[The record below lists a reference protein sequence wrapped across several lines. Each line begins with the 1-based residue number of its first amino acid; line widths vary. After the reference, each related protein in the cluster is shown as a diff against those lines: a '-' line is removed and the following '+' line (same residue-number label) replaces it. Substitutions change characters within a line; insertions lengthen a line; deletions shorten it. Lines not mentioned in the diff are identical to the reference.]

1 MTANSDETQLFLP
14 LTNTKNQARERRA
27 ANQGQAT
34 FTITGQTQTGKK
46 LRVKRSKNDP
56 EGNGKTKIYWQEKT
70 ESATWT
76 GISRRRQLRV
86 TDTLQGSK
94 IRARVQYFDRAGF
107 AETSTTKPR
116 TIPSI
121 NNGRATFGIAGLP
134 EVGASLSL
142 ERINQDPDGDGQ
154 PVVTWESSPDGRA
167 WTNVAQAPTLTIS
180 QNLENQSI
188 RAKVIYTDGQGFR
201 ETAYSNAIKVKPID
215 NGDAIYMIQGDP
227 KVGQTLSIRRGSNDP
242 DGDGTPS
249 ITWFASENGVLW
261 YRISESDTFTVPA
274 ELEGFRIVATAS
286 YTDGEG
292 FNEVIPTDDL
302 TIPFVN
308 NGSATFN
315 IQGSAEIGRLLSV
328 VQTSNDPDGNGFVEL
343 SWRKSLDGIQ
353 WEEISTSNPLLVSQE
368 LAGYLINAVLQYTD
382 DQGFKQT
389 VSTETV
395 AISGIPELTPDGSDD
410 YGDHAGTSEPLNINS
425 SKQGNLEQTGDRDWF
440 SVDLRARSRYQFNL
454 KGVSLEDP
462 ILLLRNNKSQI
473 IDYNDDISQY
483 NLNSQLTFTPQSSE
497 RYFLEVGAYDD
508 AARGTYT
515 LQIEELTPPAPGFNN
530 VDGYGEVNAQRA
542 FEQLLG
548 KDLPSV
554 NDLGG
559 NHWGI
564 DQLNAPD
571 VWNASDAFPGSTG
584 GGATIAVIDSG
595 VDLDHPEFSGRIVPG
610 YDFVDGDY
618 FADDGNGHGTHV
630 AGTIAGANDNIGVTG
645 VAHQAKIMPLRVLN
659 NEGYGWTSDIISA
672 VRLAAD
678 NNADVINLSLGGGG
692 YSQALADAIRYASN
706 RGSVVVMAAGNSG
719 GSMPE
724 HPAVLAIETG
734 IAVGAVDQ
742 NRSLADFS
750 NRAGG
755 AQLDYVTAPGVN
767 ILSAVPGG
775 GYDTFS
781 GTSMAAPHVAGIA
794 GLLKSYDRTLSPE
807 RIEDLLTGSASNAL
821 DKETSSNAITP
832 PTVDPTINPA
842 WNGTLIASID
852 GHAQQRRSTLQHL
865 KQTIHTGEGPFVG
878 LTDLEVVASSRNRL
892 AILSIAT
899 DNSEQRQSLMHDLMA
914 SDQFNYLEVDQQ
926 FSLI

>member
-1 MTANSDETQLFLP
+1 MTANSEKRRSFLP
-14 LTNTKNQARERRA
+14 PKNSNNPAPERRA
-27 ANQGQAT
+27 GNQGKAT
-34 FTITGQTQTGKK
+34 FTITGKTKTGKK
-46 LRVKRSKNDP
+46 LRVKRSKSDP
-56 EGNGKTKIYWQEKT
+56 EGNGKPKIYWQEKT
-70 ESATWT
+70 ESSTWAD
-76 GISRRRQLRV
+76 ISGRRELRV

-94 IRARVQYFDRAGF
+94 IRAKVKYLDRAGF
-107 AETSTTKPR
+107 AETTTTKPR

-121 NNGRATFGIAGLP
+121 NNGRATFGIAGQP
-134 EVGASLSL
+134 EAGASLSL
-142 ERINQDPDGDGQ
+142 ERITQDPDGDGP
-154 PVVTWESSPDGRA
+154 PVVTWESSQDGTF
-167 WTNVAQAPTLTIS
+167 WTNASQAPTLTIS
-180 QNLENQSI
+180 QGLENQNV
-188 RAKVIYTDGQGFR
+188 RAKVTYTDGQGFR
-201 ETAYSNAIKVKPID
+201 ETVYSNAIKIKPID

-227 KVGQTLSIRRGSNDP
+227 KVGQTLSIKRGSNDP
-242 DGDGTPS
+242 DGDGSPA

-292 FNEVIPTDDL
+292 FDEVIPTDDL

-315 IQGSAEIGRLLSV
+315 IEGGADIGGLLNV
-328 VQTSNDPDGNGFVEL
+328 VQTSNDPDGNGFGEL
-343 SWRKSLDGIQ
+343 SWRKSLDGTQ
-353 WEEISTSNPLLVSQE
+353 WEEISTSNPLLVRPE

-382 DQGFKQT
+382 NQGFKET

-395 AISGIPELTPDGSDD
+395 AISGIPQFSPGGSDD
-410 YGDHAGTSEPLNINS
+410 YGDDAGTSEPLNINS

-440 SVDLRARSRYQFNL
+440 AVDLRARSRYQFNL

-462 ILLLRNNKSQI
+462 LLILRNNKSQL

-483 NLNSQLTFTPQSSE
+483 DLNSQLTFIPQSSG
-497 RYFLEVGAYDD
+497 RFFLEVAAYDD
-508 AARGTYT
+508 AARGTYA
-515 LQIEELTPPAPGFNN
+515 LQIEELTPPAPGFNDM
-530 VDGYGEVNAQRA
+530 DGYGEVNAQRA

-564 DQLNAPD
+564 DQLNAPEA
-571 VWNASDAFPGSTG
+571 WNASDAFPGSTG
-584 GGATIAVIDSG
+584 AGATIAVIDSG

-610 YDFVDGDY
+610 YDFVDEDY

-719 GSMPE
+719 GSIPE
-724 HPAVLAIETG
+724 QPAALAVETG
-734 IAVGAVDQ
+734 LAVGAVDQ
-742 NRSLADFS
+742 NRTLADFS
-750 NRAGG
+750 NRAGP

-821 DKETSSNAITP
+821 DQQTSSNAITP
-832 PTVDPTINPA
+832 PTVDPTINPE

-852 GHAQQRRSTLQHL
+852 GNAQQRRSTLQDL
-865 KQTIHTGEGPFVG
+865 QQTIHTGDGPFVG
-878 LTDLEVVASSRNRL
+878 LADLEVVASSRNRL

-926 FSLI
+926 FSLV